1 MARNVR
7 EGDSSRVIPVHE
19 ESLKVETREH
29 VTGKVRVDLQTE
41 TQEQV
46 VERDLDTIYA
56 HVTRVPVGRD
66 LERGAE
72 IPQMRTEEGLTII
85 PVLEEVLVV
94 ETRLRLVEE
103 IHIKQ
108 QKTTERVTTP
118 VTLRRQTATIGQ
130 QVEPLTDDNPKE
142 R

>member
-1 MARNVR
+1 MTRDVR
-7 EGDSSRVIPVHE
+7 DGDRSRVIPVHE
-19 ESLKVETREH
+19 EELKVEKREH
-29 VTGKVRVDLQTE
+29 VTGKVRVDLHTE
-41 TQEQV
+41 ETEEV

-66 LERGAE
+66 LEPGAE
-72 IPQMRTEEGLTII
+72 IPQMRSEDGLTII

-118 VTLRRQTATIGQ
+118 VTLRRQTATVGQ
-130 QVEPLTDDNPKE
+130 QAEPHPDDNPKVQ
-142 R
+142 

>member
-1 MARNVR
+1 MTPDVR
-7 EGDSSRVIPVHE
+7 DGETSRVISVHE
-19 ESLKVETREH
+19 EELKVETREH
-29 VTGKVRVDLQTE
+29 VTGKVSVDLRTE
-41 TQEQV
+41 TLEQV

-66 LERGAE
+66 LARGAE
-72 IPQMRTEEGLTII
+72 IPRMRTEDGLTII

-118 VTLRRQTATIGQ
+118 VTLRRQTATVDQ
-130 QVEPLTDDNPKE
+130 SVAPQFDDNPRE